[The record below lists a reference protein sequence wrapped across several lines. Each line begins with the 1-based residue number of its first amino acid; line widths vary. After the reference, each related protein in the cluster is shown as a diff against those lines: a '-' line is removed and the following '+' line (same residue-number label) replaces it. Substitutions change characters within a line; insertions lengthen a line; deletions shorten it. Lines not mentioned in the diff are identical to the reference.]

1 MEFFNRIGDFAKN
14 VGDRT
19 NDMLEIGKLN
29 SRIHGEE
36 DAIEQHFYDLGEYI
50 WEKFESGVA
59 MDERATVICM
69 AIRERKGNIRSMEEE
84 IQQSRLAQ
92 EENRQARAQAR
103 QEAKEQA
110 RQAKSAPATETC
122 PICGATI
129 AAGSKFCG
137 DCGNQIR

>member
-84 IQQSRLAQ
+84 IQQIRLAQ

-129 AAGSKFCG
+129 AAGSNVCG
-137 DCGNQIR
+137 DCGTQIR